1 MSIANFRYRV
11 GAARE
16 ALVKAPFVNACP
28 FAFIPRSAVGLLRLL
43 GGAALLGTTTTA
55 RAQVTS
61 TVRDN
66 EFRSRW
72 ADYQVD
78 RPQTLNSNTANNP
91 AQTAEPDGLLAAFGR
106 SYADLFRN
114 GPLQTRLTLSSGW
127 EYSDEQVLTSQRHT
141 GGSDNSF
148 FVAPSIGLFYNNQF
162 GPATISA
169 RYSGGYVYYLDH
181 DYVAARD
188 GGGIFSNT
196 AALDLQVEGTRSAV
210 TSNAALSYGDGNDIE
225 SGALRT
231 QFTISETAT
240 ASYLLSTFTRLG
252 VTGGIN
258 YNDYSGGGVND
269 TDVFSDTASVYVE
282 YAYSPKTRGR
292 LELAA
297 GQELQN
303 SDVAA
308 SSGVNGS
315 ADRYYYQALLSADYL
330 PTAKLSLSVGAG
342 YGFQENSDVIG
353 QGRSGSHPIYRVT
366 VQYAPTV
373 KTTASLRFGY
383 EGVDVAPSFSLLV
396 GWQFRQNTSASLSL
410 YQNTNFST
418 YETNQN
424 LLTRG
429 ALAGV
434 QQRFF
439 GRVDVSLSGGVEQS
453 EGYGRQLPGQAPFD
467 EDPYLFAGVTGLWQ
481 INSYLA
487 LQAYYRGYTGA
498 AGAAVQQSGL
508 QSRASV
514 SLRLTF

>member
-1 MSIANFRYRV
+1 MN
-11 GAARE
+11 ARFSS
-16 ALVKAPFVNACP
+16 LACCP
-28 FAFIPRSAVGLLRLL
+28 A
-43 GGAALLGTTTTA
+43 AALLALLCGA
-55 RAQVTS
+55 VFLAAGAAQAQVTS

-78 RPQTLNSNTANNP
+78 RPQTPASNTANNP
-91 AQTAEPDGLLAAFGR
+91 AQTEEPGGLLAAFGR

-114 GPLQTRLTLSSGW
+114 GPLQTRATLSSGW
-127 EYSDEQVLTSQRHT
+127 EFSDEQVLTGQQHT
-141 GGSDNSF
+141 GTSDNSF
-148 FVAPSIGLFYNNQF
+148 FVAPSIALFYNNQA

-181 DYVAARD
+181 NYVAARD

-196 AALDLQVEGTRSAV
+196 AALDLQVEGTRSAI
-210 TSNAALSYGDGNDIE
+210 TSNGALSYGDGDDIE
-225 SGALRT
+225 SGTLRT
-231 QFTISETAT
+231 QLTVSETAT

-252 VTGGIN
+252 VTGGVN
-258 YNDYSGGGVND
+258 YSDYSGGGVND

-303 SDVAA
+303 SDAA
-308 SSGVNGS
+308 GPSSSS

-330 PTAKLSLSVGAG
+330 PTAKLSLSAGAG

-353 QGRSGSHPIYRVT
+353 RGRSGSHPIYRIT

-383 EGVDVAPSFSLLV
+383 EGVDVAPSFGLQV
-396 GWQFRQNTSASLSL
+396 AWQFRVNTSASLSL
-410 YQNTNFST
+410 YQSTNFST
-418 YETNQN
+418 YETDQN

-429 ALAGV
+429 ALAAV

-453 EGYGRQLPGQAPFD
+453 EGYGRQLPGQTPYD
-467 EDPYLFAGVTGLWQ
+467 EDPYLFIGVTGLWQ

-498 AGAAVQQSGL
+498 AGAVVQQSGL